1 MPQIY
6 TYYLCVTLVNQT
18 TSYLTLNATSN
29 DKDNLFL
36 ADTSYSV
43 APGTQA
49 LVVNNALP
57 QTGSSTY
64 NLTENALVN
73 ISWGLNNDQN
83 AWTCAASVSG
93 TSEYTVSGY
102 NDSTVT
108 TGNEG
113 YAYYTAFTLT
123 VSSTTT
129 S

>member
-1 MPQIY
+1 M
-6 TYYLCVTLVNQT
+6 NQT
-18 TSYLTLNATSN
+18 SDYPTLNSTSN

-43 APGTQA
+43 APGSQA

-57 QTGSSTY
+57 QSGSSIY
-64 NLTENALVN
+64 NLTEDALVN
-73 ISWGLNNDQN
+73 IKWGLNNDQD

-102 NDSTVT
+102 NDSTTT

-113 YAYYTAFTLT
+113 YAYYTTFTLT

-129 S
+129 T